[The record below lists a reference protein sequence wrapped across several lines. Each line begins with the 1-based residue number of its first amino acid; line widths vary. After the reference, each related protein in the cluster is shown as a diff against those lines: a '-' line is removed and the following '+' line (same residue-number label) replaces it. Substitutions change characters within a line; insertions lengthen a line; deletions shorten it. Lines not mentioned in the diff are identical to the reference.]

1 MTISIPIFF
10 KMNYKGF
17 ILLIT
22 IIMTSWIYKTYF
34 ANIISDI
41 ISLESQCMI
50 MMFISIITQLDNLAL
65 YYDLN
70 NKNSLVYNSNY
81 YINIIDSQAIQLERN
96 KLIIY
101 NLKKINEININNEM
115 VLHRRLKP
123 SNSF

>member
-22 IIMTSWIYKTYF
+22 ILMASWIYKTYF
-34 ANIISDI
+34 ANIISNI

-81 YINIIDSQAIQLERN
+81 YINIIDNQAIQLERN
-96 KLIIY
+96 KIIIY
-101 NLKKINEININNEM
+101 NLKKINEININNKM

>member
-1 MTISIPIFF
+1 
-10 KMNYKGF
+10 MNYKGF

-22 IIMTSWIYKTYF
+22 ILMASWIYKTYF

-50 MMFISIITQLDNLAL
+50 MMFISIITQLDNFAL

-81 YINIIDSQAIQLERN
+81 YIKIIDNQAVQLERN
-96 KLIIY
+96 KIIIY